1 MQYQSKELSAAAEGE
16 WVMVDAD
23 LGVVASAL
31 TGFPRWVKE
40 LFAKDTS
47 DDIESLAFFYHPGL
61 DLIILNKDHFN
72 ADFYELLV
80 THYLAFDEENRKR
93 VKEEV
98 PVDVI
103 GTALDLLDFVIKE
116 RDRINGRFKVPHREN
131 ADCVSG

>member
-1 MQYQSKELSAAAEGE
+1 M
-16 WVMVDAD
+16 
-23 LGVVASAL
+23 
-31 TGFPRWVKE
+31 
-40 LFAKDTS
+40 
-47 DDIESLAFFYHPGL
+47 
-61 DLIILNKDHFN
+61 NKDHFN

-116 RDRINGRFKVPHREN
+116 RDRINGRFKVPHCEN